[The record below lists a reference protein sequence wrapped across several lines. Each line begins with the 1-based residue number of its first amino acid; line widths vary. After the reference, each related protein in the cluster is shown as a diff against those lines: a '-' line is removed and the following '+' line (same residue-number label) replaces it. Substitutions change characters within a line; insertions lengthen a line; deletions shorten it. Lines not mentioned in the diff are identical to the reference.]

1 MPGHRSYKELRNR
14 LSPEARR
21 RAENGAREDMAQML
35 LSEIRK
41 LTGLTQ
47 QEVARELG
55 ITQPGLSQLE
65 SQHDMQVSTLR
76 KIVEALGGELEIVV
90 KLPTGKISLS
100 QFRMAKAG

>member
-1 MPGHRSYKELRNR
+1 MPGHRNYKELRNR
-14 LSPEARR
+14 LSPESRR

-65 SQHDMQVSTLR
+65 SQDDMQVSTLR

>member
-1 MPGHRSYKELRNR
+1 MAGHRSYKELRKR

-21 RAENGAREDMAQML
+21 RAEEGAREDMAQML

-65 SQHDMQVSTLR
+65 SQDDMQVSTLR
-76 KIVEALGGELEIVV
+76 RVIEALGGELEIIV